1 MPVSAL
7 KDLEIIV
14 FCDRINLAGI
24 VAWSDNPGDKVC
36 LEFNKGGLLSCTIV
50 TDNPSW
56 SFYKHSINAVDCT

>member
-24 VAWSDNPGDKVC
+24 VAWSDNPRDKVC
-36 LEFNKGGLLSCTIV
+36 LEFKKGELLAYTIV
-50 TDNPSW
+50 TNNPSW
-56 SFYKHSINAVDCT
+56 CFLALD